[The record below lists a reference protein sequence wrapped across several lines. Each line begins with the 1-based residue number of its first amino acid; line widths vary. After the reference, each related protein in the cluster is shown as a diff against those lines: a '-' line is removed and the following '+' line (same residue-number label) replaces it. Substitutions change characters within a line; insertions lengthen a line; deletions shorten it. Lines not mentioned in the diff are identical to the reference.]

1 MQFRTLSSISTL
13 LLGMGILLAGTGL
26 IGTLLGLRAG
36 IEGFSDMTMG
46 VVMSAFFLGYIV
58 GAFTCP
64 PLIRAVGHIRAFAA
78 MAALSAVVS
87 LLYGMLVDPIVW
99 WALRVINGICM
110 VGLYIVIES
119 WLNERVDEGRGQ
131 VFAVYMMISL
141 LALAG
146 GQYLLL
152 VYGPDDL
159 GSFAL
164 VAILFCLGLIP
175 IAMTPTSQ
183 PQQIDRPHLPIRKIY
198 DAAPVGVVGA
208 LVSGAVTSAF
218 WGLSAIYGRDAGLDA
233 AGVATL
239 VSLVI
244 VGGAAL
250 QWPIGRYSDH
260 RDRRIVV
267 MVVALLGA
275 ASALGLYA
283 LAEFSRLALY
293 ASALVYGGFSFSLY
307 GLCVAQTHDRLDRSD
322 VLQATQGLLLLN
334 GIGATVGPLLAGAVM
349 QYAGTRSFPLLL
361 ASLLVLLALY
371 VAWRIRIRPA
381 VAEPNMSDFVIVTR
395 TSPLALEMDPRIP
408 SSNASSSEPDNA
420 DPAPV
425 EDPQE
430 SALKPESKKRPYLF
444 SNEYSEP

>member
-1 MQFRTLSSISTL
+1 MNFKTLSSVSTL
-13 LLGMGILLAGTGL
+13 LLGMGVLLAGSGL

-36 IEGFSDMTMG
+36 IEGFSDMAMG
-46 VVMSAFFLGYIV
+46 VVMSAFFMGYIV
-58 GAFTCP
+58 GAFVCP
-64 PLIRAVGHIRAFAA
+64 PLIRAIGHIRAFAA

-87 LLYGMLVDPIVW
+87 LLYGMIVDPVAW
-99 WALRVINGICM
+99 WLLRVINGICM

-119 WLNERVDEGRGQ
+119 WLNERVEEGRGQ
-131 VFAVYMMISL
+131 VFAVYMMVSL

-152 VYGPDDL
+152 VYGPGDL

-183 PQQIDRPHLPIRKIY
+183 PQQIDRPHLPLRKIY

-260 RDRRIVV
+260 RDRRMVV
-267 MVVALLGA
+267 MMVALLGA
-275 ASALGLYA
+275 ASAMGLYA
-283 LAEFSRLALY
+283 LAEHSRLALY

-334 GIGATVGPLLAGAVM
+334 GIGATIGPLLAGVVM
-349 QYAGTRSFPLLL
+349 QFAGTRSFPLLL
-361 ASLLVLLALY
+361 ASLLFLLAMY
-371 VAWRIRIRPA
+371 VAWRIRIRSA
-381 VAEPNMSDFVIVTR
+381 VPEPEMSDFVVVTR

-408 SSNASSSEPDNA
+408 RGQP
-420 DPAPV
+420 DPA
-425 EDPQE
+425 EAKQ
-430 SALKPESKKRPYLF
+430 AKPS
-444 SNEYSEP
+444 